1 VIKRILTAVDGSD
14 SSHRALHMAGEMAQK
29 FDAEL
34 ALLYVIRDTQIPDG
48 VQKMAD
54 VELFHE
60 TRLTAMQMVG
70 KQIVDECE
78 TQVRSLGADK
88 VKSEVRPGD
97 PAGVILHYADE
108 ADIDLIV
115 MGSRGLG
122 NLEGMLMGSVS
133 RKVTN
138 LSKVAC
144 LTIK

>member
-1 VIKRILTAVDGSD
+1 
-14 SSHRALHMAGEMAQK
+14 MAGEMAQK

-97 PAGVILHYADE
+97 PP
-108 ADIDLIV
+108 
-115 MGSRGLG
+115 GSSSI
-122 NLEGMLMGSVS
+122 MLTKPTLTSLSWGRVALAIS
-133 RKVTN
+133 RECSWEVFPVKLPT
-138 LSKVAC
+138 SPR
-144 LTIK
+144 